1 VREGHGAI
9 CGLRRF
15 RPAMAIPRC
24 DGSFPAR
31 KQCGGRER
39 GAFLASDCKP
49 RFAGFAVCTRP
60 IQHTSRTRPRLPRRR
75 VFFFEEPI
83 LNTLNVEYRK
93 VEALIPYAR
102 NPRTHTDEQVAKI
115 AASIV
120 EYGWTNPV
128 LVDGDNGI
136 IAGHGRMAAARKL
149 GLDEVPVIELA
160 HLSPSQKR
168 AYVISDNRLALDAGW
183 NEELLALEL
192 AELSD
197 AGYDLTLTGFEDAEI
212 AALLADDARAEE
224 VAREQDADEPDA
236 ADDVPDA
243 PVLPVSRTGDV
254 WAIGT
259 HRLICGDA
267 TDPIVVATLMQGDAA
282 RLCFTSPPYGN
293 QRDYTSGGIVDW
305 DGLMRGVF
313 GNVPM
318 ADDGQ
323 VLVNLGLIHRD
334 NEVIPYWDAWLGW
347 MRAQGWRRF
356 AWYVWDQGPGMPG
369 DWAGRFA
376 PSFEFVF
383 HFNRQSRKPNK
394 IVPCKHAGQESHL
407 RADGSSTAMRSKDG
421 EVGGWTHKG
430 QPTQDT
436 RIPDSVIRVMR
447 HKGKIG
453 QDIDHPAVFPVA
465 LPAFAIEAYTE
476 SGDIVFDPFG
486 GSGTTMLAAQR
497 TGRVCRAV
505 EIAPEYVDVAI
516 KRFQQNHPGVP
527 VTLLAT
533 GQSFDEVVTQRLPTT
548 GAEQ

>member
-1 VREGHGAI
+1 
-9 CGLRRF
+9 
-15 RPAMAIPRC
+15 M
-24 DGSFPAR
+24 
-31 KQCGGRER
+31 
-39 GAFLASDCKP
+39 
-49 RFAGFAVCTRP
+49 
-60 IQHTSRTRPRLPRRR
+60 
-75 VFFFEEPI
+75 
-83 LNTLNVEYRK
+83 LNVEYRK

-128 LVDGDNGI
+128 LVDGDNGV
-136 IAGHGRMAAARKL
+136 IAGHGRLAAARKL
-149 GLDEVPVIELA
+149 GLPEVPVIELA
-160 HLSPSQKR
+160 HLSATQRR

-183 NEELLALEL
+183 DEELLALEL
-192 AELSD
+192 AELSE

-212 AALLADDARAEE
+212 QALLVDPLEGGGSDQ
-224 VAREQDADEPDA
+224 EQDADDPDA
-236 ADDVPDA
+236 ADDVPEI
-243 PVLPVSRTGDV
+243 PVVPVSCAGDV
-254 WAIGT
+254 WALGP

-267 TDPIVVATLMQGDAA
+267 TDPAVVATLMQGEKAA
-282 RLCFTSPPYGN
+282 LCFTSPPYGN
-293 QRDYTSGGIVDW
+293 QRDYTSGGVADW

-313 GNVPM
+313 ARAPM
-318 ADDGQ
+318 TEDGQ

-334 NEVIPYWDAWLGW
+334 NEVIAYWDGWLAW
-347 MRAQGWRRF
+347 MRTQGWRRF

-465 LPAFAIEAYTE
+465 LPEFILEAY
-476 SGDIVFDPFG
+476 SDAGDTVFEPFG

-497 TGRVCRAV
+497 SGRLCRVV

-516 KRFQQNHPGVP
+516 KRFQQNFPGVP
-527 VTLLAT
+527 VTLLSK
-533 GQSFDEVVTQRLPTT
+533 GQSFDAAATERLATME
-548 GAEQ
+548 AAQ

>member
-1 VREGHGAI
+1 MQFAPAPVRTHHEPAHG
-9 CGLRRF
+9 
-15 RPAMAIPRC
+15 
-24 DGSFPAR
+24 FP
-31 KQCGGRER
+31 
-39 GAFLASDCKP
+39 S
-49 RFAGFAVCTRP
+49 AGF
-60 IQHTSRTRPRLPRRR
+60 L
-75 VFFFEEPI
+75 FEESI

-136 IAGHGRMAAARKL
+136 IAGHGRLAAARKL
-149 GLDEVPVIELA
+149 GLDQVPVIELA
-160 HLSPSQKR
+160 HLSPTQKR

-183 NEELLALEL
+183 NEEMLALEM
-192 AELSD
+192 AELSE
-197 AGYDLTLTGFEDAEI
+197 AGYDLALTGFEDAEI
-212 AALLADDARAEE
+212 EALLADDVETDDADQEA
-224 VAREQDADEPDA
+224 DADEPDA

-243 PVLPVSRTGDV
+243 PVVPMSCTGDV
-254 WAIGT
+254 WAIGP

-267 TDPIVVATLMQGDAA
+267 ADPAVVGALMQGDAA

-293 QRDYTSGGIVDW
+293 QRDYTSGGVKDW

-313 GNVPM
+313 ANVPM
-318 ADDGQ
+318 TDDGQ

-347 MRAQGWRRF
+347 MRTQGWRRF

-383 HFNRQSRKPNK
+383 HFNRASRKPNK

-407 RADGSSTAMRSKDG
+407 RADGSSTAMRGKDG

-465 LPAFAIEAYTE
+465 LPEFVIDAYSDT
-476 SGDIVFDPFG
+476 GDVVFEPFG

-497 TGRVCRAV
+497 TGRVCRSV
-505 EIAPEYVDVAI
+505 EIAPQYVDVAI

-527 VTLLAT
+527 VMLLAT
-533 GQSFDEVVTQRLPTT
+533 GQSFDEVVNERLAT
-548 GAEQ
+548 GEVEQ

>member
-1 VREGHGAI
+1 
-9 CGLRRF
+9 
-15 RPAMAIPRC
+15 MATTRC

-149 GLDEVPVIELA
+149 GLNEVPVIELA

-243 PVLPVSRTGDV
+243 PVSPVSRTGDV
-254 WAIGT
+254 WAIGP

-267 TDPIVVATLMQGDAA
+267 SDPTVVATLMQGDAA

-486 GSGTTMLAAQR
+486 GSGSTMLAAQR

-548 GAEQ
+548 GVEQ